1 MGDQCLMVEQRAS
14 ILQDEKFC
22 GWWWWLH
29 SHVHVFNGTV
39 LYMQNGE
46 NGKICGM
53 YILTNEKKSLQ
64 KREGEEEEEKGR
76 RKGRR
81 RNILMTHLL
90 FRNFGSSCLLNLAD

>member
-1 MGDQCLMVEQRAS
+1 MVEQRAS

-53 YILTNEKKSLQ
+53 YILTNEKNPSRRGKV
-64 KREGEEEEEKGR
+64 KR
-76 RKGRR
+76 RKRR
-81 RNILMTHLL
+81 GGGKEGGEI
-90 FRNFGSSCLLNLAD
+90 S